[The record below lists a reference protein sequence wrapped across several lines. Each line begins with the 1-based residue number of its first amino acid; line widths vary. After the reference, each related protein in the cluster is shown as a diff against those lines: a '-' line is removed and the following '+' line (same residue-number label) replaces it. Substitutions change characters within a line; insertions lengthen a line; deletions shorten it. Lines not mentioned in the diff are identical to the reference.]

1 MDKRERLRRRQD
13 FVAVY
18 RNGRAWANRFLVLRA
33 LPNSL
38 PHHRYGFVVSK
49 RVGKAVVRNRL
60 KRRLR
65 EGLRSLTLPAGWD
78 MVLLA
83 RPPAASASYHELA
96 QAMTN
101 LISRACLPDRQAR
114 LLNGGDPAGQQA
126 EGEQSSQGAR
136 SPGGVGQEQ

>member
-18 RNGRAWANRFLVLRA
+18 RNGRAWVNRFLVLRA

-38 PHHRYGFVVSK
+38 PHPRYGFVVSQ

-65 EGLRSLTLPAGWD
+65 EGLRFLTLPPGWD
-78 MVLLA
+78 TVLLA
-83 RPPAASASYHELA
+83 RPPAASASYRELT

-101 LISRACLPDRQAR
+101 LISRAWPERSEGPAHLRE
-114 LLNGGDPAGQQA
+114 GGDP
-126 EGEQSSQGAR
+126 
-136 SPGGVGQEQ
+136 VGQRAGREQPS